1 MKVIHLHHPYD
12 PKAIDPAETVLAL
25 GFFDGVHRGHQA
37 VLKQARQVADER
49 HLKLAVMTFSQ
60 HPAIVFQHIGPTG
73 IHYLSP
79 IARKTQLMAEN
90 GVDILYYVEF
100 TSHFASLSAE
110 AFIEQYI
117 LGLHAKVVVAG
128 FDYTFG
134 QKSDANM
141 ETLPKL
147 AADRFEVI
155 EVKRR
160 TSDSEKISS
169 SRIRKLLREGHIDE
183 TNSLLGY
190 PYETDG
196 IVVHGLA
203 RGRTLGYPT
212 ANVVNESHQILPGIG
227 IYAVQIEIYGKW
239 YPAMASVGYNVTFK
253 EDTGITVEINIFDF
267 SEFIYGEQVKVRWYH
282 YLRGEV
288 KFDGAQGL
296 IDQLAKDE
304 VATKAYFKQLKVDH
318 KTY

>member
-12 PKAIDPAETVLAL
+12 PKSIVNEDVVLAL

-37 VLKQARQVADER
+37 VIGKARQVANEK

-60 HPAIVFQHIGPTG
+60 HPAIVFQHIGPNG

-79 IARKTQLMAEN
+79 IPRKTELMAQN
-90 GVDILYYVEF
+90 GVDILYLVEF
-100 TSHFASLSAE
+100 TSHFAKLSPE
-110 AFIEQYI
+110 DFIEQYI
-117 LGLHAKVVVAG
+117 LGLHAKAVVAG
-128 FDYTFG
+128 FDYTYG

-141 ETLPKL
+141 ANLPKL
-147 AADRFEVI
+147 AKDRFEVI
-155 EVKRR
+155 QVEKRA
-160 TSDSEKISS
+160 TGDEKISS
-169 SRIRKLLREGHIDE
+169 SRIRKLLADSKVDE
-183 TNSLLGY
+183 TNELLGY
-190 PYETDG
+190 PYQTDG

-212 ANVVNESHQILPGIG
+212 ANVVNESHQIIPGIG
-227 IYAVQIEIYGKW
+227 IYAVQIEIYGRW

-288 KFDGAQGL
+288 KFGNAQGL
-296 IDQLAKDE
+296 IDQLHQDKVD
-304 VATKAYFKQLKVDH
+304 TQAYFKNNPSS
-318 KTY
+318 